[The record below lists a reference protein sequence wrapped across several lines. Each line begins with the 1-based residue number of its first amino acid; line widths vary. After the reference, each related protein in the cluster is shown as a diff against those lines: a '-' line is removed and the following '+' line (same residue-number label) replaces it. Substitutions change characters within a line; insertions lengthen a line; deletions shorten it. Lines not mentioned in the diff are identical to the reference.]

1 MVLNFMTPQFVLVF
15 PNMFGFKGGIQ
26 VYSAFLLQAWQQ
38 LYPEAQYDVLLKYDR
53 EIPLS
58 HDFLPQTRFWGF
70 GRFPRW
76 MQSLLLALTLM
87 KLSLQKPP
95 QLMICTHV
103 NYSVVFHWIKQWLGI
118 PYWVVAHGTEVWDI
132 SEPGLQKALY
142 HADRVVAVSEYTRSR
157 LLKEQDLRTEQVV
170 VLPNTFNPGRFEIK
184 PKPQYLLER
193 YGLSPE
199 QPVIL
204 TVSRLG
210 RSARYKG
217 YGILLEA
224 LVLLRQQIPN
234 IHYVLV
240 GKGDDRPWIK
250 AKIEALDLSSFVT
263 LTGLIPDEEL
273 CDHYNLCDV
282 FALPSKGEGFG
293 IVYLEAM
300 ACGKPVL
307 GGNQDGAIDPLA
319 GGKWGSL
326 VDPEDVEAIANTL
339 YQILQK
345 KYPNPQFYQPTS
357 LRNYVIQTY
366 SPDQF
371 RHQLNS
377 LLSLQGL

>member
-1 MVLNFMTPQFVLVF
+1 MTPQFLLVF

-26 VYSAFLLQAWQQ
+26 VYSAFLLQALQQ
-38 LYPEAQYDVLLKYDR
+38 LYPECQYHVLLKYDR
-53 EIPLS
+53 KIPPS

-76 MQSLLLALTLM
+76 MQSLLLALILLQ
-87 KLSLQKPP
+87 LSLQKRP

-103 NYSVVFHWIKQWLGI
+103 NYSVVFHWIKRWLGI

-132 SEPGLQKALY
+132 AEIGLQRALC
-142 HADRVVAVSEYTRSR
+142 HADRVVAVSQYTRSR
-157 LLKEQDLRTEQVV
+157 LLLEQKLKPAQVV
-170 VLPNTFNPGRFEIK
+170 VLPNTFDHRRFEIK
-184 PKPQYLLER
+184 PKPKYLLER

-217 YGILLEA
+217 YGILLDA
-224 LVLLRQQIPN
+224 LVLLRPKIPN
-234 IHYVLV
+234 LHYVLV
-240 GKGDDRPWIK
+240 GKGDDRPWIE
-250 AKIEALDLSSFVT
+250 AKIETLNLSSSVT

-319 GGKWGSL
+319 GGEWGSL
-326 VDPEDVEAIANTL
+326 VDPEDVEAIAHTL
-339 YQILQK
+339 YKILQK
-345 KYPNPQFYQPTS
+345 KYPNPRFYEPES

-366 SPDQF
+366 STDRF
-371 RHQLNS
+371 VHQLNR
-377 LLSLQGL
+377 LLSQQALPRL

>member
-1 MVLNFMTPQFVLVF
+1 
-15 PNMFGFKGGIQ
+15 MFGFKGGIQ

-38 LYPEAQYDVLLKYDR
+38 LYPQGHYDVLLKYDR

-58 HDFLPQTRFWGF
+58 HSFLPQTRFWGF
-70 GRFPRW
+70 GYFPRW
-76 MQSLLLALTLM
+76 VQSLLLALTLL

-103 NYSVVFHWIKQWLGI
+103 NYSVVFHWIKRWLGI
-118 PYWVVAHGTEVWDI
+118 PYWVVAHGTEVWEI

-170 VLPNTFNPGRFEIK
+170 VLPNTFDPGRFEIK

-224 LVLLRQQIPN
+224 LVSLREQIPN

-240 GKGDDRPWIK
+240 GKGDDRPWIE
-250 AKIEALDLSSFVT
+250 AQIEALDLSSSVT

-319 GGKWGSL
+319 GGEWGSL
-326 VDPEDVEAIANTL
+326 VDPEDVEAIADTL

-345 KYPNPQFYQPTS
+345 KHPNSRFYEPEA

>member
-1 MVLNFMTPQFVLVF
+1 MTLQFLLVF

-26 VYSAFLLQAWQQ
+26 VYSAFLLQALQQ
-38 LYPEAQYDVLLKYDR
+38 LYPESQYQVLLKYDR
-53 EIPLS
+53 EIPPS
-58 HDFLPQTRFWGF
+58 HSFLPQTQFCCF
-70 GRFPRW
+70 GPFPRW
-76 MQSLLLALTLM
+76 MQSLLLALTLV
-87 KLSLQKPP
+87 KLSIQKRP

-103 NYSVVFHWIKQWLGI
+103 NYSVVFQWIKRLFGI

-132 SEPGLQKALY
+132 SEPRLQKALY
-142 HADRVVAVSEYTRSR
+142 HADRVVAVSQYTRSR
-157 LLKEQDLRTEQVV
+157 LLLEQKLTPAQVV
-170 VLPNTFNPGRFEIK
+170 ILPNTFDDRRFQIK
-184 PKPQYLLER
+184 LKPQYLLER
-193 YGLSPE
+193 YKLSLE
-199 QPVIL
+199 QPIIL

-217 YGILLEA
+217 YGILLDA
-224 LVLLRQQIPN
+224 LVLLRQNIPN
-234 IHYVLV
+234 IHYILV
-240 GKGDDRPWIK
+240 GKGDDRPWIE
-250 AKIEALDLSSFVT
+250 AKIETLNLSSSVT

-282 FALPSKGEGFG
+282 FALPSQGEGFG

-319 GGKWGSL
+319 GGEWGSL
-326 VDPEDVEAIANTL
+326 VDPENVNEIANTL
-339 YQILQK
+339 DQILQK
-345 KYPNPQFYQPTS
+345 KHPNPRFYEPEA

>member
-1 MVLNFMTPQFVLVF
+1 
-15 PNMFGFKGGIQ
+15 MFGFKGGIQ
-26 VYSAFLLQAWQQ
+26 VYSAFLLQALQQ
-38 LYPEAQYDVLLKYDR
+38 LYPESQYDVLLKYDR
-53 EIPLS
+53 EIASS
-58 HDFLPQTRFWGF
+58 HSFLAQTRFWCF

-76 MQSLLLALTLM
+76 MQSLLLAVTLV

-103 NYSVVFHWIKQWLGI
+103 NYSVAFHWIKRWLGI
-118 PYWVVAHGTEVWDI
+118 PYWIVAHGTEVWDI
-132 SEPGLQKALY
+132 SDPRLQQALY
-142 HADRVVAVSEYTRSR
+142 HADRVVAVSHYTRSR
-157 LLKEQDLRTEQVV
+157 LLLEQTLTPAQVV
-170 VLPNTFNPGRFEIK
+170 VLPNTFDHRRFQIK
-184 PKPQYLLER
+184 PKPQYLLKR

-199 QPVIL
+199 QPIIL

-217 YGILLEA
+217 YGILLDA
-224 LVLLRQQIPN
+224 LVLLRQNIPN

-240 GKGDDRPWIK
+240 GKGDDLPWIE
-250 AKIEALDLSSFVT
+250 AKIETLNLSSSVT
-263 LTGLIPDEEL
+263 LTGLIADEEL

-282 FALPSKGEGFG
+282 FALPSQGEGFG

-319 GGKWGSL
+319 GGEWGSL
-326 VDPEDVEAIANTL
+326 VDPEDVDEIANTL
-339 YQILQK
+339 DQILQG
-345 KYPNPQFYQPTS
+345 KYPNPRFYEPEA

-366 SPDQF
+366 SINQF
-371 RHQLNS
+371 VNQLNR
-377 LLSLQGL
+377 LLSEQYFRS

>member
-1 MVLNFMTPQFVLVF
+1 
-15 PNMFGFKGGIQ
+15 MFGFKGGIQ
-26 VYSAFLLQAWQQ
+26 VYSAFLLQALQQ
-38 LYPEAQYDVLLKYDR
+38 LYPESQYQVLLKYDR
-53 EIPLS
+53 EIPPS
-58 HDFLPQTRFWGF
+58 HSFLPQTQFCCF

-76 MQSLLLALTLM
+76 MQSLLLALTLV
-87 KLSLQKPP
+87 KLSIQKRP

-103 NYSVVFHWIKQWLGI
+103 NYSVVFQWIKRLFGI

-132 SEPGLQKALY
+132 SEPRLQKALY
-142 HADRVVAVSEYTRSR
+142 HADRVVAVSQYTRSR
-157 LLKEQDLRTEQVV
+157 LLLEQKLTPAQVV
-170 VLPNTFNPGRFEIK
+170 ILPNTFDLRQFQIK
-184 PKPQYLLER
+184 PKPQYLLDR

-199 QPVIL
+199 QPIIL

-224 LVLLRQQIPN
+224 LVLLRQQIPKV
-234 IHYVLV
+234 HYVLV
-240 GKGDDRPWIK
+240 GKGDDRPWIE
-250 AKIEALDLSSFVT
+250 AKIETLNLSSSVT

-300 ACGKPVL
+300 ACGKPAL

-319 GGKWGSL
+319 GGEWGSL
-326 VDPEDVEAIANTL
+326 VDPENVNEIADTL
-339 YQILQK
+339 DQILQK
-345 KYPNPQFYQPTS
+345 KYPNPRFYKPEA
-357 LRNYVIQTY
+357 LRNYVIDTY
-366 SPDQF
+366 SRDQF

-377 LLSLQGL
+377 LLSEQYFRS